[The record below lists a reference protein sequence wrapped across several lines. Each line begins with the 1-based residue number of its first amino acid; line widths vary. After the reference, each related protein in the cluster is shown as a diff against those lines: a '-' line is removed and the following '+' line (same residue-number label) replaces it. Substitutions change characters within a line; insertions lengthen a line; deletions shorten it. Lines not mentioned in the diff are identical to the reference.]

1 MLLGTTVASL
11 ALGSCL
17 AFGQTAQPPATP
29 LPELEAVSIKPSKS
43 GDRLGGM
50 HASRGGRLNA
60 NNVTLEELIRWAYQ
74 VRDFQISGAPGWVNS
89 ERYDVAAK
97 GDGNPRYDALQPEL
111 ETMFQSV
118 LVDRFKLAF
127 HRETRELPV
136 YSLVV
141 AKNGPKIHAV
151 EEGDCPEVPTP
162 VNPCRFLRRTNFA
175 QLTAQK
181 APLAALAIVLAGT
194 TNTSVTDKPGL
205 KGSFSYK
212 LDWTPY
218 LQPPQAPI
226 GGSEPTPPVSFD
238 PSNFGP
244 AISTVLQEQL
254 GLKLDS
260 TKGPVEILVIDHA
273 ERPSEN

>member
-1 MLLGTTVASL
+1 MLLGTAVASL
-11 ALGSCL
+11 ALSFCV
-17 AFGQTAQPPATP
+17 AFGQTATPPAAP
-29 LPELEAVSIKPSKS
+29 LAEFEAVSIKPSKS
-43 GDRLGGM
+43 GDRPGGM

-60 NNVTLEELIRWAYQ
+60 ANVTLGELIRWAYQ
-74 VRDFQISGAPGWVNS
+74 VRDSQISGAPGWVNS

-97 GDGNPRYDALQPEL
+97 ADGNPRYDALQPEL
-111 ETMFQSV
+111 ETLFQSV

-127 HRETRELPV
+127 HRETKELPV

-141 AKNGPKIHAV
+141 AKNGPKIQAV

-162 VNPCRFLRRTNFA
+162 ENPCRFLRRTNFA

-181 APLAALAIVLAGT
+181 APMAALAIVLATT
-194 TNTSVTDKPGL
+194 TNTSVADKTGL

-212 LDWTPY
+212 LDWRPY
-218 LQPPQAPI
+218 LQAPEPPL
-226 GGSEPTPPVSFD
+226 GGNQPVPLVAFD
-238 PSNFGP
+238 PASFGP
-244 AISTVLQEQL
+244 AISTALQEQL

-260 TKGPVEILVIDHA
+260 SKGPVEILVIDHA